1 MNNIIGTSAPCV
13 HLVLLLHNHQPVGN
27 FGHVFQQAYE
37 DSYRPFLEV
46 LGRWR
51 DIKIS
56 LHISGPLME
65 WLEENQPGYL
75 HQLAKLVGQGQIE
88 IIGGP
93 FYEPILPM
101 IPTVDRIGQIRR
113 YSRFLEQRLGA
124 RVRGM
129 WIPERVWEQSLTKD
143 IAASGIEYTVL
154 DDFHFKA
161 AGLREEELTG
171 YFLTEDEGR
180 LLAIFPGSERLRYTI
195 PFAEPQVTI
204 DYLAE
209 IAHRKPGAVVVF
221 GDDGEKFGTW
231 PETKKHVYEDRW
243 LERFFAALVENRA
256 WLKVCT
262 LGEAYDSV
270 PPAGKVYLPDCS
282 YREMTEWS
290 LPVDR
295 QRDLEN
301 LRHTFQHHE
310 HWQQIRSFIRGG
322 FWRNFRVKYAEANEM
337 YARMMEISRRV
348 QDALQ
353 HDPTNETLQA
363 AQRELYRGQCNCP
376 YWHGAFGG
384 IYLPHLR
391 DAVFEH
397 LIEADNLLEAAHR
410 RTGPWVEAVAE
421 DFNYDGRPEIRLA
434 NDRMVAYLAP
444 AEGGILYEWDLR
456 GARRNVLATMTRRPE
471 LYHDRVRAGA
481 TQEHH
486 GCASIHDRVVFKQA
500 GLESRLQYDCYPRKS
515 LVDLIYSPE
524 TTLGQVASGQ
534 AVFWGKL
541 WESEYEGVIHTNPNR
556 VRATLTT
563 EGYVLDQR
571 IRLSKAVLLSAGSGT
586 LEVAYRLENLSPDRP
601 FLFAVELNFAGLP
614 AEAADRFFTDA
625 EGNYLGHLGTQL
637 DLGSVAGL
645 GLEDRWLNLRVAIA
659 FSRPTDLWTFP
670 VASVSQSEGGF
681 ELVHQSVAVQP
692 HWLVVP
698 DANGRWAVSMRLMIG
713 STRST
718 GCEVTEEFAPAVA

>member
-1 MNNIIGTSAPCV
+1 MNNNTGKRTPFV

-46 LGRWR
+46 LSRWEQ
-51 DIKIS
+51 IKIS

-75 HQLAKLVGQGQIE
+75 HRLAELVGQGRIE

-101 IPTVDRIGQIRR
+101 IPAVDRIGQIRR

-129 WIPERVWEQSLTKD
+129 WIPERVWEQSLTRD
-143 IAASGIEYTVL
+143 IVAAGIEYTVL

-231 PETKKHVYEDRW
+231 PETKRHVYEDRW

-262 LGEAYDSV
+262 LGEAYDRV
-270 PPAGKVYLPDCS
+270 PPAGKIYLPDCS
-282 YREMTEWS
+282 YREMTEWA

-295 QRDLEN
+295 QRELEN
-301 LRHTFQHHE
+301 LRHTFRHDGQWH
-310 HWQQIRSFIRGG
+310 QIRSFVRGG

-337 YARMMEISRRV
+337 YARMMEVSRRV
-348 QDALQ
+348 QEALQ
-353 HDPTNETLQA
+353 HDPTNETLGA
-363 AQRELYRGQCNCP
+363 AQLELYRGQCNCP

-391 DAVFEH
+391 NAIFEH
-397 LIEADNLLEAAHR
+397 LIAADNLLEAAR
-410 RTGPWVEAVAE
+410 SRTGPWVEATAE

-444 AEGGILYEWDLR
+444 AQGGILYEWDVR
-456 GARRNVLATMTRRPE
+456 EARRNLLATMTRRPE
-471 LYHDRVRAGA
+471 LYHDKVRAGA
-481 TQEHH
+481 TPEHQ

-500 GLESRLQYDCYPRKS
+500 GLESRLQYDGYPRKS

-524 TTLGQVASGQ
+524 TTLCQVTSGQ
-534 AVFWGKL
+534 AVFWGRP
-541 WESEYEGVIHTNPNR
+541 WESEYEGVIHTNPDR

-563 EGYVLDQR
+563 EANVLDHPV
-571 IRLSKAVLLSAGSGT
+571 RLSKAVLLNAGSGM
-586 LEVAYRLENLSPDRP
+586 LEVAYRLENLSPERP

-614 AEAADRFFTDA
+614 AEAADRFFTDI
-625 EGNYLGHLGTQL
+625 EGKNLGHLGTQL
-637 DLGSVAGL
+637 DLGGLAGL
-645 GLEDRWLNLRVAIA
+645 GLVDQWLDLRVWLA
-659 FSRPTDLWTFP
+659 FSRPTDIWTFP

-698 DANGRWAVSMRLMIG
+698 DSNGRWTVSMRLMIG
-713 STRST
+713 SSRSV
-718 GCEVTEEFAPAVA
+718 GCEVARELTAAMA